1 MKNLTVNASEDNLP
15 GILEFIDAQ
24 LETVG
29 ASPKTQFQI
38 DLAVEELYVN
48 IVHYAY
54 APDAGNV
61 TIQFDLSG
69 EPPLVE
75 IQFIDEG
82 NPYNPLANPE
92 PDITLTAE
100 DRNIGGLGVMMVKKT
115 MDALAYR
122 FENNKNILTI
132 KKFLP

>member
-61 TIQFDLSG
+61 TIQFDFSG